1 MARQAAYEL
10 VQRNALQAA
19 AQIGAPSIP
28 SEKSFRALLAED
40 PDVAA
45 KLTPAEIDQ
54 AFDLNH
60 HLRYAGV
67 IIDRALRDQ
76 EENLA

>member
-1 MARQAAYEL
+1 LRAAE
-10 VQRNALQAA
+10 
-19 AQIGAPSIP
+19 QIGAPSMP
-28 SEKSFRALLAED
+28 SEKSFRVLLTED

-60 HLRYAGV
+60 HLRYAGA

-76 EENLA
+76 EEHQP